1 MSAALTRNV
10 IVAAVVGAAMAVSG
24 CVQSRMHLSD
34 DYGQSLRQDV
44 AAQVADPDA
53 RYGGLPAPGAQGH
66 RVGLALDRYNRNA
79 VTPPASTSTSS
90 SSTGGGSG
98 GGGGGGSGGSGGPP
112 SQ

>member
-1 MSAALTRNV
+1 MTMSAALAKSL
-10 IVAAVVGAAMAVSG
+10 IVAAVVGAAMATSG
-24 CVQSRMHLSD
+24 CVQSRMNLSD
-34 DYGQSLRQDV
+34 DYGQSLRQHV

-53 RYGGLPAPGAQGH
+53 RYGGLPAPGAHGH

-90 SSTGGGSG
+90 A
-98 GGGGGGSGGSGGPP
+98 GGGGSGGSGGPP

>member
-1 MSAALTRNV
+1 MSAALTKSL
-10 IVAAVVGAAMAVSG
+10 IVAAAAGAAMGVSG
-24 CVQSRMHLSD
+24 CVESRMHLSD

-53 RYGGLPAPGAQGH
+53 RYGGLPAPGAHGH

-79 VTPPASTSTSS
+79 VTPPAATSTSS
-90 SSTGGGSG
+90 FSA
-98 GGGGGGSGGSGGPP
+98 GGGSGGSGGGGGPP